1 VYESP
6 NLIARIHRQ
15 ETPIIPLFK
24 SHSCPAIIKYLEEL
38 DFDEK
43 FELSLF
49 KTQSESALDS
59 LVPNPDFAAAL
70 EVEKHNKLIE
80 NFILRHLQSDIQAA
94 NLVDFLEAASANIG
108 FDVTASASKTP
119 TKPPFIRT
127 IPLQPIITYS
137 EFAANSPP
145 SSHIASPLHTPPHTP
160 HTSAPPTPPTT
171 PRPNLPRAM
180 AARFAPL
187 ALPQNLHDMPA
198 NYQSK
203 IPTFDG
209 TPQSVFAQQHI
220 YKMANFCDLYEID
233 EEDVTMR
240 LFVQTFGGEVR
251 KWFRGLTA
259 RSIPTLDELQRQ
271 FLDRWEIRKDPL
283 QINAEYNNLKRN
295 HGESIQDYIIRFNT
309 VYNAIP
315 DDLRPSRKS
324 ALLKFPDGFDPEM
337 AYSLR
342 DRDPPTLEDMQ
353 KIAVS
358 VEANLNDKRARMK
371 AEKRVIIKEEDSTS
385 DQILRKVER
394 MLEKVTLDKPELQI
408 RNPNFLVR
416 NNHNT

>member
-1 VYESP
+1 VYENP
-6 NLIARIHRQ
+6 NPIARIHRQ
-15 ETPIIPLFK
+15 ENPIIPLFK

-49 KTQSESALDS
+49 KTHSESSLDS
-59 LVPNPDFAAAL
+59 LVLNPDFVAAL
-70 EVEKHNKLIE
+70 KIERNNMEVE
-80 NFILRHLQSDIQAA
+80 NFILQHLQSDIHAT
-94 NLVDFLEAASANIG
+94 NLVDFLEAVSDNIG
-108 FDVTASASKTP
+108 STITAVASHEKTA
-119 TKPPFIRT
+119 PPFIS
-127 IPLQPIITYS
+127 IYPIITYP
-137 EFAANSPP
+137 ETTANSPP
-145 SSHIASPLHTPPHTP
+145 SSHIASPPHTPPHTP
-160 HTSAPPTPPTT
+160 HTSAPPTPLTT
-171 PRPNLPRAM
+171 PRPNLPRTM

-187 ALPQNLHDMPA
+187 ALPQNLHDMPTD
-198 NYQSK
+198 YQSK

-209 TPQSVFAQQHI
+209 TPQSVSAQQHI
-220 YKMANFCDLYEID
+220 DKMANFCDLYEID

-271 FLDRWEIRKDPL
+271 FLYRWEIKKDPL
-283 QINAEYNNLKRN
+283 QINAEYKNLKRN
-295 HGESIQDYIIRFNT
+295 HGESVQDYIIRFNT

-315 DDLRPSRKS
+315 NDLRPSRKS
-324 ALLKFPDGFDPEM
+324 ALLKFPDGFDLEM

-342 DRDPPTLEDMQ
+342 DRDPPTLEDMK

-371 AEKRVIIKEEDSTS
+371 AEKRVTIKEEASTS

-394 MLEKVTLDKPELQI
+394 MLEKVTLDKPEPQI
-408 RNPNFLVR
+408 RNPNFR
-416 NNHNT
+416 GP

>member
-1 VYESP
+1 M
-6 NLIARIHRQ
+6 
-15 ETPIIPLFK
+15 
-24 SHSCPAIIKYLEEL
+24 
-38 DFDEK
+38 
-43 FELSLF
+43 SLF
-49 KTQSESALDS
+49 KTKSESALDS
-59 LVPNPDFAAAL
+59 LVPNPDFATAL
-70 EVEKHNKLIE
+70 EIERHNKLVE
-80 NFILRHLQSDIQAA
+80 NFILRTLQTDIHTT
-94 NLVDFLEAASANIG
+94 NLADFLETVSAHIG
-108 FDVTASASKTP
+108 STITAREQTE
-119 TKPPFIRT
+119 PPFISVS
-127 IPLQPIITYS
+127 PIITYPES
-137 EFAANSPP
+137 TVNSPP
-145 SSHIASPLHTPPHTP
+145 SSHIASPLHTPPHIP
-160 HTSAPPTPPTT
+160 HTTATPTPPTT
-171 PRPNLPRAM
+171 PRPNPPRAM

-198 NYQSK
+198 DYQSK
-203 IPTFDG
+203 IPMYDG
-209 TPQSVFAQQHI
+209 TPQSVSAQQHI
-220 YKMANFCDLYEID
+220 DKMTTFCDLYEID

-259 RSIPTLDELQRQ
+259 RSIPTLDELQKQ

-295 HGESIQDYIIRFNT
+295 HGQSVQDYIIRFNT
-309 VYNAIP
+309 VYNAIS

-371 AEKRVIIKEEDSTS
+371 AEKRVTIKEEASTS
-385 DQILRKVER
+385 D
-394 MLEKVTLDKPELQI
+394 
-408 RNPNFLVR
+408 
-416 NNHNT
+416 